1 MKPALSTRR
10 DLEDWELVC
19 RMLPA
24 GWREAA
30 VRCGALR
37 RARRIGDAET
47 LLRVLWLHLVGG
59 CSLQETAVRAG
70 QAGWARLSGVAVF
83 KRLRGSGEWLR
94 WMAVELRRE
103 MGVEGPGSRGRRL
116 RAVDATVVSEPGSRG
131 TDWRVHWGLDLGT
144 LECDYFELTGVEEG
158 ETLRRFPVVRGDV
171 LVADRGYAGAVGVG
185 HVLRSGG
192 DVVVRWPTGRPLRG
206 SQGGRLSLVEAA
218 RGLQVGEIRECEAGV
233 VETGQVHW
241 GRLVMVRRSEQAA
254 AAARRRCRKKL
265 RRRGLSPIVYEA
277 ARYCFV
283 WTSLSREQASAE
295 QVLEW
300 YRGRWQIELAFK
312 RLKSLL
318 GLGHLP
324 KTDPGSAKAWLAGK
338 LVAGLLVQR
347 MLQQAGSFSPWG
359 YALGEPP

>member
-1 MKPALSTRR
+1 M
-10 DLEDWELVC
+10 
-19 RMLPA
+19 
-24 GWREAA
+24 
-30 VRCGALR
+30 R

-103 MGVEGPGSRGRRL
+103 MGVAGPGSRGRRL

-158 ETLRRFPVVRGDV
+158 ETLRRFLVVTGDV

-192 DVVVRWPTGRPLRG
+192 EVVVRWPTGRY
-206 SQGGRLSLVEAA
+206 GGWR
-218 RGLQVGEIRECEAGV
+218 VGG
-233 VETGQVHW
+233 
-241 GRLVMVRRSEQAA
+241 
-254 AAARRRCRKKL
+254 CRWW
-265 RRRGLSPIVYEA
+265 RRRGGFRWGRCESVT
-277 ARYCFV
+277 RG
-283 WTSLSREQASAE
+283 WWREDRCTGGG
-295 QVLEW
+295 W
-300 YRGRWQIELAFK
+300 
-312 RLKSLL
+312 
-318 GLGHLP
+318 
-324 KTDPGSAKAWLAGK
+324 
-338 LVAGLLVQR
+338 
-347 MLQQAGSFSPWG
+347 
-359 YALGEPP
+359 